1 MSKDPYAKLRE
12 QLTLH
17 EWPEV
22 YLYKFIVTNKSE
34 LVAKVTSLF
43 DDGVDLNYQPSKNG
57 KYISVSA
64 KEVMLDVESIINKYK
79 KAAEIE
85 GLVAL

>member
-1 MSKDPYAKLRE
+1 MSEDPYGKLRE
-12 QLTLH
+12 QLLQQD
-17 EWPEV
+17 WPDV
-22 YLYKFIVTNKSE
+22 YLFKFIVSNKSE
-34 LVAKVTSLF
+34 LVAKVTRLF
-43 DDGVDLNYQPSKNG
+43 DEGVDLNYQPSKNG

-79 KAAEIE
+79 KATEID